1 MMGILDRQNRLK
13 LDILKSLARS
23 QRALA
28 GIVEVIAPVVASS
41 IQGTSSDYEAAS
53 DLMTQQ
59 ILAHLGSLSNYQQAL
74 AQKLCGIDIRQVK
87 NGRPGKPWLA
97 PTSHFLR
104 NAE

>member
-1 MMGILDRQNRLK
+1 MGILDGQNRLK
-13 LDILKSLARS
+13 LDILQSLARS

-28 GIVEVIAPVVASS
+28 EIVEVIAPVVASS
-41 IQGTSSDYEAAS
+41 VHGTSSDHEA
-53 DLMTQQ
+53 LEELTTQQ
-59 ILAHLGSLSNYQQAL
+59 ILAYLGSLSAYQHAL
-74 AQKLCGIDIRQVK
+74 AQKLSGIDIRQVK